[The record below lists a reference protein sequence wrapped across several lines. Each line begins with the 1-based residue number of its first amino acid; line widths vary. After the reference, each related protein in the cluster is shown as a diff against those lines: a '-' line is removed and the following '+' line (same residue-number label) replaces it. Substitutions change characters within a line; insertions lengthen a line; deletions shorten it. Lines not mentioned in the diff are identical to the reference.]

1 MHTCYSPVR
10 RSSAGASSPV
20 TPRLACVRPV
30 ASVHPEPGSNSPLYK
45 KFCFFLCPRPPS
57 SYYGLTVAF
66 LVFLPFP
73 AVCHKFP
80 QRTLS
85 LCRPSRPPAEASFP
99 VCGCKGTRFFL
110 FTKLFRIFFL
120 SFFDIFQIR
129 ADFQRV
135 EGKDFFR
142 AFRRGGPAPAPVRKP
157 RPENSKSSF

>member
-1 MHTCYSPVR
+1 MR

-85 LCRPSRPPAEASFP
+85 SAVRPALRRKRRFPFAVAKVRAFFFPPN
-99 VCGCKGTRFFL
+99 FFE
-110 FTKLFRIFFL
+110 
-120 SFFDIFQIR
+120 SFFQVFLMFVKQGLIFR
-129 ADFQRV
+129 GLR
-135 EGKDFFR
+135 GKFFSR
-142 AFRRGGPAPAPVRKP
+142 NPPRRP
-157 RPENSKSSF
+157 RHKS